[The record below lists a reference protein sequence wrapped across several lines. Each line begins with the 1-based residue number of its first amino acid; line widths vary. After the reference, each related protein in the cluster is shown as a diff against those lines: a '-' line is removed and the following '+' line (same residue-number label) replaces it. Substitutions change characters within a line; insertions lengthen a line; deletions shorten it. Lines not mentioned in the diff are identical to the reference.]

1 MAYVDIVSILGD
13 LTQHSVRGTLGHS
26 NRVAIEQRLLWWAKE
41 LRQEFHI
48 HDRNTR
54 QLKPY
59 SFKARQLHVPY
70 FTSLSIL
77 FRPIVLDTPPPLAS
91 VLSSSFV
98 AGLCEDFLVRGE
110 VPFLPSVYTFHLL
123 AAALAELAS
132 HSYPALWMKA
142 EQELNTINQVLEELA
157 HRYPSALGS
166 QRVIKGVTR
175 AVQRQQT
182 QRKPLQLNDS
192 TEQLQFFSFF
202 GPDLCSKWNIVHG
215 YKEFERGNVVRE
227 EPMNPPP
234 TRLLNETAENDLT
247 ADESAVAGLISLNDP
262 KNVNTQAPATQP
274 AATTMTGT
282 RDVGRAFMPDP
293 SIFFS
298 NNMIDSVGNWM
309 LNDWMTDLSYLD
321 AVTRD

>member
-1 MAYVDIVSILGD
+1 MEIAAILGD

-26 NRVAIEQRLLWWAKE
+26 NRLAIEHRLLRWVEE
-41 LRQEFHI
+41 LREEFHI
-48 HDRNTR
+48 HDRKTR

-59 SFKARQLHVPY
+59 NFKARQLHVPY

-77 FRPIVLDTPPPLAS
+77 FRPTVLDTPPPLAS

-110 VPFLPSVYTFHLL
+110 VPFLPSVFTFHLL
-123 AAALAELAS
+123 AAGLAELAS
-132 HSYPALWMKA
+132 HSYPALWVKA

-215 YKEFERGNVVRE
+215 YKEFERGVVRE
-227 EPMNPPP
+227 EPMNPPQ
-234 TRLLNETAENDLT
+234 TRLPNEMVENDLT
-247 ADESAVAGLISLNDP
+247 PDESAIAGLISLNDP
-262 KNVNTQAPATQP
+262 KHVSTDVSVTQP
-274 AATTMTGT
+274 AAPALAGT
-282 RDVGRAFMPDP
+282 RDVGRTFMPDP

-321 AVTRD
+321 AVTMD